1 MNTET
6 FSFEL
11 LDKDKPEIVIKN
23 SLRQIDE
30 ATRGYVKGNIEKYDG
45 QIRSY
50 KKNLGLV
57 IPTLQK
63 EVTIDIQKDLGEQN
77 NEDYKFEVFL
87 TVKGLE
93 HYKYRVM
100 FVNHGTL
107 SYPVT
112 IVMNDRLAVEY
123 SGGQMKDIFWIESM
137 KDLEELMGRVI
148 NSNTMESLIQKL
160 INESL
165 RQEIKNENVAIL

>member
-1 MNTET
+1 M
-6 FSFEL
+6 
-11 LDKDKPEIVIKN
+11 
-23 SLRQIDE
+23 
-30 ATRGYVKGNIEKYDG
+30 
-45 QIRSY
+45 
-50 KKNLGLV
+50 
-57 IPTLQK
+57 
-63 EVTIDIQKDLGEQN
+63 
-77 NEDYKFEVFL
+77 
-87 TVKGLE
+87 
-93 HYKYRVM
+93 M

-112 IVMNDRLAVEY
+112 IVMNESLAVEY
-123 SGGQMKDIFWIESM
+123 SGGQMKGIFWIESM

>member
-1 MNTET
+1 M
-6 FSFEL
+6 
-11 LDKDKPEIVIKN
+11 
-23 SLRQIDE
+23 
-30 ATRGYVKGNIEKYDG
+30 
-45 QIRSY
+45 
-50 KKNLGLV
+50 
-57 IPTLQK
+57 
-63 EVTIDIQKDLGEQN
+63 
-77 NEDYKFEVFL
+77 

-93 HYKYRVM
+93 HYKYRMM

-107 SYPVT
+107 SFPVT
-112 IVMNDRLAVEY
+112 IVMNESLAVEY

>member
-93 HYKYRVM
+93 HYKYRMM

-112 IVMNDRLAVEY
+112 IVMNESLAVEY

>member
-1 MNTET
+1 MNKET

-11 LDKDKPEIVIKN
+11 VDKDKPEIVIKN
-23 SLRQIDE
+23 SLGQIDE

-45 QIRSY
+45 QIRTY
-50 KKNLGLV
+50 KKNLGFV
-57 IPTLQK
+57 IPALQQ
-63 EVTIDIQKDLGEQN
+63 EVTVDIQKDLGEQN
-77 NEDYKFEVFL
+77 NEDYK
-87 TVKGLE
+87 
-93 HYKYRVM
+93 YRMM

-148 NSNTMESLIQKL
+148 NSDTMESLIQKL

>member
-93 HYKYRVM
+93 HYKYRMM
-100 FVNHGTL
+100 FINHGTL

-112 IVMNDRLAVEY
+112 IIMNDSLAVEY

-137 KDLEELMGRVI
+137 KELEELMSRVI
-148 NSNTMESLIQKL
+148 NSDTMESLIQKL

-165 RQEIKNENVAIL
+165 RQEIKNENIAVL

>member
-1 MNTET
+1 MNRET

-11 LDKDKPEIVIKN
+11 VDRDKPEVVIKN

-30 ATRGYVKGNIEKYDG
+30 ATRGYVNGNIVKYDG
-45 QIRSY
+45 QIRTY
-50 KKNLGLV
+50 KKNIGIV
-57 IPTLQK
+57 MPKLQQ
-63 EVTIDIQKDLGEQN
+63 EVTVDIQKDLGEQN
-77 NEDYKFEVFL
+77 NENYKYEVFL

-93 HYKYRVM
+93 HYKYRMM

-112 IVMNDRLAVEY
+112 IVMNDSLAVEY

-137 KDLEELMGRVI
+137 KDLEELMNRVI
-148 NSNTMESLIQKL
+148 NSDTMESLIQNL

-165 RQEIKNENVAIL
+165 RQEIKDENVAVL